1 MGYKIE
7 FNWVLKLKPEYGLPK
22 KLEKGKIYNFK
33 KPEERIYPL
42 NMSIGLCSYKSDEI
56 LAKIIVTE
64 FKVSPNKTEGKFK
77 ILKVCEVQN
86 D

>member
-33 KPEERIYPL
+33 KPEERIYPIKIP
-42 NMSIGLCSYKSDEI
+42 IGLCSYKSDKI

-64 FKVSPNKTEGKFK
+64 FKVSENKTEGKFTV
-77 ILKVCEVQN
+77 IEVG
-86 D
+86 DG

>member
-7 FNWVLKLKPEYGLPK
+7 FNWVVKLKSEHGLPK

-42 NMSIGLCSYKSDEI
+42 HIPIELKDNSDKI
-56 LAKIIVTE
+56 LSKIEVME
-64 FKVSPNKTEGKFK
+64 FKVSKNKNRRK
-77 ILKVCEVQN
+77 VQN
-86 D
+86 IRNFQLARS

>member
-7 FNWVLKLKPEYGLPK
+7 FNWVLKLKPENGLPK

-42 NMSIGLCSYKSDEI
+42 HIPIGLCDYKSPSQFLAKVEI
-56 LAKIIVTE
+56 LE
-64 FKVSPNKTEGKFK
+64 FRVSKNKTEGKFK
-77 ILKVCEVQN
+77 ILKIN
-86 D
+86 NPK